1 MFSYCAT
8 LNDALTLDTD
18 ETPDF
23 ATPTAE
29 PSDTATST
37 AKQKHARNYP
47 KYLELDSSETQARMS
62 ALPKYLRN
70 AVLNNGIEMRSFNWR
85 SSLDSLSSSSEKVKA
100 ATSLMWFIRK
110 RTANRMRKPVE
121 PGLPNRTCMPMK
133 RLNILL
139 NTEKDIG
146 AYIERHT
153 VGRKSAKQMAK
164 TRTVIQLPETVEHGL
179 VSEEFLEAGW
189 LERTVKDLEPGQQRE
204 VIKSTINILTD
215 GVRSSIETVGLNA
228 QRQRFLAIIAEA
240 KSLYKELNP
249 DAAELTTEFDITR
262 RRSRN
267 PFTWKLHGSLE
278 GERQATLKW
287 QYAEQARLNRLSK
300 KLDSTTDLAPEL
312 IRSLQEMYNTTG
324 MKLRAVKIYLE
335 KLELENAPVE
345 SESLKLATKHLTI
358 PYRAQ
363 HHMLKDVLS
372 RFKVGLFEF
381 GQRFFP
387 KIMQR
392 EGWYEPEGLSITE
405 FGDILDQHRNMHD
418 FYKICSKQ
426 WDSLR
431 RIRNSSVHDIPQ
443 MSVARLEELLDDC
456 KDLAYF
462 MECPGID
469 VLVDRYNLLLNNY
482 KDDYMGFLTSH
493 EQKLRDQLEK
503 IDEERDAALSDL
515 DTLGCK
521 DFEEINEKLRED
533 FHEKRHILMLKFQRT
548 DRDRKP
554 LFTRDLVRYSVLSH
568 IRHCLDSEDSAWAA
582 EATGA
587 LAKEYAG
594 RGYLSQKPLE
604 REAETD
610 SQDG

>member
-29 PSDTATST
+29 PSDKATST

-47 KYLELDSSETQARMS
+47 KYLELDSSETQAHMS

-110 RTANRMRKPVE
+110 RTANRMRKLVE

-146 AYIERHT
+146 TYIERHT

-164 TRTVIQLPETVEHGL
+164 TRTVIQLLETVEHGL

-189 LERTVKDLEPGQQRE
+189 LERTVKDLEPDQQRE

-267 PFTWKLHGSLE
+267 PFTWKLH
-278 GERQATLKW
+278 
-287 QYAEQARLNRLSK
+287 
-300 KLDSTTDLAPEL
+300 
-312 IRSLQEMYNTTG
+312 
-324 MKLRAVKIYLE
+324 
-335 KLELENAPVE
+335 
-345 SESLKLATKHLTI
+345 ESLKLATKHLTI

-392 EGWYEPEGLSITE
+392 EGWYEPEGLSIAE

-503 IDEERDAALSDL
+503 IDEERDAALGDM
-515 DTLGCK
+515 DTLECK
-521 DFEEINEKLRED
+521 DFEERNEKLRG
-533 FHEKRHILMLKFQRT
+533 
-548 DRDRKP
+548 
-554 LFTRDLVRYSVLSH
+554 LS
-568 IRHCLDSEDSAWAA
+568 RE
-582 EATGA
+582 EAHTHV
-587 LAKEYAG
+587 EISTH
-594 RGYLSQKPLE
+594 RP
-604 REAETD
+604 R
-610 SQDG
+610 